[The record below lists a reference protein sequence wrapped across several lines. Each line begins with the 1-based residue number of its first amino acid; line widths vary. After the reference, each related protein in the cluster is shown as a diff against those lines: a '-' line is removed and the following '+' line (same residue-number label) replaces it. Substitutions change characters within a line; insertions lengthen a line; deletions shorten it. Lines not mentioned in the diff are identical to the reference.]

1 MCSIGA
7 AGRGARPGELLVKEK
22 VHARTS
28 KEEEEF
34 AKKSPQE
41 KREQE
46 EAEAL
51 GRQGPH
57 AQQPN
62 QLGGAFDLDGDHD
75 EGLAD
80 LVINQIAVEQQ
91 NMVTDP
97 LMNAWQDSQGREA
110 TDECRNFFL
119 PIRNGSA
126 QAASPWTGAGTLSDQ
141 LLGTR
146 YYHLNTALNMAAY
159 RLPYPH
165 IGCPT
170 GVNLL
175 PQFTAPNAVNSGELA
190 GFDGMESTITLDP
203 TPSYPS

>member
-80 LVINQIAVEQQ
+80 LVINQIAVEGFTPNTRISIGVMSAPPPAPVMPTRNPTIALPRMMYGSTCTIASVTYRIQ
-91 NMVTDP
+91 NVNYP
-97 LMNAWQDSQGREA
+97 
-110 TDECRNFFL
+110 
-119 PIRNGSA
+119 
-126 QAASPWTGAGTLSDQ
+126 
-141 LLGTR
+141 TR
-146 YYHLNTALNMAAY
+146 T
-159 RLPYPH
+159 
-165 IGCPT
+165 
-170 GVNLL
+170 
-175 PQFTAPNAVNSGELA
+175 
-190 GFDGMESTITLDP
+190 
-203 TPSYPS
+203 